1 MSYEPLQRE
10 MSLTFCLLFPEIS
23 FPCFDPKLHSKSS
36 FLKKKII
43 LNCTGYSTDF
53 QKLIMVI
60 NIIIFKIKGVKMKVN
75 VDN

>member
-10 MSLTFCLLFPEIS
+10 MSLTFCLLSPEIS

-36 FLKKKII
+36 FVKYNSAIVLDIREV
-43 LNCTGYSTDF
+43 F

-60 NIIIFKIKGVKMKVN
+60 SIIMFRIKRGKNESKCR
-75 VDN
+75 